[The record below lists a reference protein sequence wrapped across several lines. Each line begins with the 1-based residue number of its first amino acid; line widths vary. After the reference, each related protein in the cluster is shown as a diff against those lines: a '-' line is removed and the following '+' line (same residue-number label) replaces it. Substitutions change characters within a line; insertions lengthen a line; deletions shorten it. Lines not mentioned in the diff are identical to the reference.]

1 VLLKSGA
8 LVASSSRSEKIV
20 EFLGWQ
26 STQQSFLHEAK
37 TFARYTKTMNIFLAK
52 WIANTPALSG
62 TQPDRE
68 PNIEFDRGLAVEE
81 ERPELKPPPLYKVF
95 LVNDDYTPMGFV
107 EYVLQKFFAMSDE
120 TATRVMLSVHTQGRG
135 VCGIFTKDIA
145 DTKTAQ
151 VNDFSRHHQHP
162 LMCTMEEA

>member
-1 VLLKSGA
+1 
-8 LVASSSRSEKIV
+8 
-20 EFLGWQ
+20 
-26 STQQSFLHEAK
+26 
-37 TFARYTKTMNIFLAK
+37 MNIIFSTEKLTA
-52 WIANTPALSG
+52 PVYSG
-62 TQPDRE
+62 TDPQRDADV
-68 PNIEFDRGLAVEE
+68 EFDRGLAVEE
-81 ERPELKPPPLYKVF
+81 ERPELKPPPMYKVF

-145 DTKTAQ
+145 DTKTVQ